1 MEWQLDAP
9 APFDDSRSLL
19 DAMME
24 PTRIYVRSLL
34 PVVRG
39 GKIDALAHI
48 TGGGLLENVPRVLP
62 QGAHAVIDAG
72 AWEQP
77 GLMAFL
83 QRQGNIA
90 PGEMARTFNCGL
102 GMVLAV
108 QPELAGEVVAEL
120 EEAGEEV
127 AHIGEVAA
135 GPRGCTVRGPAGSW
149 DSAEPW
155 EASHTA

>member
-9 APFDDSRSLL
+9 AAFDGSRSLL
-19 DAMME
+19 DALME

-34 PVVRG
+34 SVVRG

-48 TGGGLLENVPRVLP
+48 TGGGLLENIPRVLP

-90 PGEMARTFNCGL
+90 PGEMARTFNCGI

-108 QPELAGEVVAEL
+108 PPELASEVAAEL
-120 EEAGEEV
+120 EEAGEDV
-127 AHIGEVAA
+127 MHIGEVAA
-135 GPRGCTVRGPAGSW
+135 GPRGCTVRGPAGRWGSTL
-149 DSAEPW
+149 AW
-155 EASHTA
+155 ETTHTA